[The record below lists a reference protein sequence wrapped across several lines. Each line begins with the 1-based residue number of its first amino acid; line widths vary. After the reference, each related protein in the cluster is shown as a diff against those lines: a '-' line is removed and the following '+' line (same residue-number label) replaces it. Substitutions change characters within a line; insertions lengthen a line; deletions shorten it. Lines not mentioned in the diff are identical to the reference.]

1 MWDLRHYLN
10 ADIQFVR
17 MECSE
22 AGVHAPS
29 VAGISFSTDAKKRD
43 ANPGAYSIVLNGGYE
58 DDRDAGY
65 VM

>member
-1 MWDLRHYLN
+1 
-10 ADIQFVR
+10 

-22 AGVHAPS
+22 AGVHTPS
-29 VAGISFSTDAKKRD
+29 VAGISFSTDVKKRD
-43 ANPGAYSIVLNGGYE
+43 ADPGAYSIVLNGGYE